1 MIIKN
6 FKSLALNKER
16 RIALEIVEAGL
27 EALDYEKIDFE
38 KYLSYPNE
46 KSNKQPESSDRIEST
61 RITRPNNN
69 YPNKRPNNIPEYQP
83 NGMPESSDRINYPN

>member
-27 EALDYEKIDFE
+27 EALDYKKIDFE
-38 KYLSYPNE
+38 KY
-46 KSNKQPESSDRIEST
+46 
-61 RITRPNNN
+61 
-69 YPNKRPNNIPEYQP
+69 IP
-83 NGMPESSDRINYPN
+83 